1 MNVLEIANLTKSY
14 KGKKVIRGIS
24 LSVGKGK
31 ILAIIGPSGAGK
43 TTLLRC
49 ASLLEEAED
58 GEITLQGETIASSI
72 EGKAAYLPDKELNKA
87 RRAIGIVFQ
96 SYNLFPHFSVLKNVI
111 DAPLTV
117 LKEDKREAREKA
129 EKLLIMMGLEDKIN
143 AYPFELSG
151 GQKQRVA
158 IARALAMGPRVI
170 FFDEPTGA
178 LDPQL
183 TTQMS
188 GLMRSLA
195 DDGIS
200 VVIVTHEMSFARDT
214 ADEIIFMENGCI
226 IEQGEARKV
235 IAAPEKER
243 TREFIWGS
251 GR

>member
-14 KGKKVIRGIS
+14 KGKKVLCGIS
-24 LSVGKGK
+24 LSVGEGK
-31 ILAIIGPSGAGK
+31 ILSIIGPSGAGK

-58 GEITLQGETIASSI
+58 GEITLQGETIASSVG
-72 EGKAAYLPDKELNKA
+72 GKAAYLPDKELSKA

-96 SYNLFPHFSVLKNVI
+96 SYNLFPHFSVLRNVI

-129 EKLLIMMGLEDKIN
+129 EELLVMMGLENKMN
-143 AYPFELSG
+143 AYPCELSG

-158 IARALAMGPRVI
+158 IARALAMDPKII

-183 TTQMS
+183 TAQMS

-195 DDGIS
+195 MNGIS
-200 VVIVTHEMSFARDT
+200 VVIVTHEMPFARDT
-214 ADEIIFMENGCI
+214 ADEVIFMENGRI
-226 IEQGEARKV
+226 IEKGEARKV
-235 IAAPEKER
+235 IDTPEQEK
-243 TREFIWGS
+243 TRDFIWGS